1 MRAALAYAVALV
13 VVGCSTPA
21 GPAADSPAATQ
32 SASAAASASPTA
44 AALAGLVFDVPDF
57 SGKATIRIREQLFD
71 WPAPDDAVL
80 TTDGIT
86 GAFGLRDD
94 GTFAEGSLLRVP
106 LVTLKSDDNRRAD
119 AAREAMNADRF
130 RDATVKPVRVTG
142 LTLPLPASGTFTFT
156 LESLMTVNG
165 FEREVRWDV
174 NAEKSGRELNV
185 SARTAFKFGLF
196 GMEPPRRGPVLSIVD
211 EIRMEIEL
219 GAKARG

>member
-1 MRAALAYAVALV
+1 MRAALAFATTLV
-13 VVGCSTPA
+13 IACS
-21 GPAADSPAATQ
+21 SPAAPATFAP
-32 SASAAASASPTA
+32 ASTGGSASPSSA
-44 AALAGLVFDVPDF
+44 AVAGLVFDVPDF

-106 LVTLKSDDNRRAD
+106 LVTLKSDDDRRAG
-119 AAREAMNADRF
+119 AARETMNADRF
-130 RDATVKPVRVTG
+130 RDATVKPVRATG
-142 LTLPLPASGTFTFT
+142 LTLPLSASGTFSFT

-165 FEREVRWDV
+165 FEREVRWEVD
-174 NAEKSGRELNV
+174 AERSGRDLNV
-185 SARTAFKFGLF
+185 RARTAFKFGLF

-211 EIRMEIEL
+211 EIRMQVEL
-219 GAKARG
+219 GAKQR

>member
-1 MRAALAYAVALV
+1 MRAALVFVAALAVG
-13 VVGCSTPA
+13 GCG
-21 GPAADSPAATQ
+21 GPAAPAATAPA
-32 SASAAASASPTA
+32 STAAGSAAP
-44 AALAGLVFDVPDF
+44 ALAGLVFDVPDF

-94 GTFAEGSLLRVP
+94 GTFAEGSMLRVP
-106 LVTLKSDDNRRAD
+106 LVTLKSDDDRRAD
-119 AAREAMNADRF
+119 AARETMNADRF
-130 RDATVKPVRVTG
+130 RDAIVKPVRATG

-156 LESLMTVNG
+156 LDSLMTVNN

-174 NAEKSGRELNV
+174 TAERSGRDLNV
-185 SARTAFKFGLF
+185 RARTAFKFGLF
-196 GMEPPRRGPVLSIVD
+196 GMEPPRRGPVLSIQD
-211 EIRMEIEL
+211 DIRMEIEL

>member
-1 MRAALAYAVALV
+1 MVVA
-13 VVGCSTPA
+13 GCGIPA
-21 GPAADSPAATQ
+21 GPTATAP
-32 SASAAASASPTA
+32 ASAAASASLATA
-44 AALAGLVFDVPDF
+44 TISGLVFDVPDF
-57 SGKATIRIREQLFD
+57 SGKATIRIREQLFE

-86 GAFGLRDD
+86 GAFGIRDD

-106 LVTLKSDDNRRAD
+106 LVTLKSDDDRRAD
-119 AAREAMNADRF
+119 AARETMNADRF
-130 RDATVKPVRVTG
+130 RDATVKPVRATG

-165 FEREVRWDV
+165 LEREVRWDV
-174 NAEKSGRELNV
+174 NAERSGRDLSV
-185 SARTAFKFGLF
+185 RARTAFKFGHF

-219 GAKARG
+219 AAKQRG

>member
-1 MRAALAYAVALV
+1 VRSLIACAVALV
-13 VVGCSTPA
+13 VAGCSVPA
-21 GPAADSPAATQ
+21 GPAATAPPTT
-32 SASAAASASPTA
+32 ASASPAT

-71 WPAPDDAVL
+71 WPAPSDAVL
-80 TTDGIT
+80 TTEGIT

-119 AAREAMNADRF
+119 AARETMNADRF
-130 RDATVKPVRVTG
+130 RDATVRPVRASG
-142 LTLPLPASGTFTFT
+142 LTLPLPASGTFFFT

-165 FEREVRWDV
+165 LEREVRWEVTADR
-174 NAEKSGRELNV
+174 SGRDLNV
-185 SARTAFKFGLF
+185 RARTAFKFGLF

-211 EIRMEIEL
+211 EIRMDIEL
-219 GAKARG
+219 AAKQRG

>member
-1 MRAALAYAVALV
+1 MRIALAFAVALAV
-13 VVGCSTPA
+13 AGCGVPA
-21 GPAADSPAATQ
+21 GPAATAPAST
-32 SASAAASASPTA
+32 AASASPTA

-71 WPAPDDAVL
+71 WPAPGDAIL

-106 LVTLKSDDNRRAD
+106 LVTLKSDDDRRAD
-119 AAREAMNADRF
+119 AARETMNADRF
-130 RDATVKPVRVTG
+130 RDATLKPVRATG
-142 LTLPLPASGTFTFT
+142 LTLPLPASRTFTFT

-165 FEREVRWDV
+165 LEREVRWDV
-174 NAEKSGRELNV
+174 TADRNGSDLNV
-185 SARTAFKFGLF
+185 RASTAFKFGLF

-219 GAKARG
+219 AAKQRG